1 MNRILFIELLGGL
14 GDVLIALPAIQ
25 ALAATYPQAQ
35 MTVLTFAP
43 GDVLLHHH
51 PSIHRVLQAEIG

>member
-1 MNRILFIELLGGL
+1 MKQVLFIELLGGL

-25 ALAATYPQAQ
+25 ALAASHPQAS

-43 GDVLLHHH
+43 GDVLLLHH
-51 PSIHRVLQAEIG
+51 PLVHRSTGG